1 MKNFIQGNCLCRD
14 LMPLIKS
21 MLQGHG
27 WNVAAS
33 NDTTG
38 RWFVVQKR
46 ADRGDIMTFAFKDQ
60 YYPYYGNLQVYAGIA
75 TNQSMSENGGVYI
88 SAFTPEDNKIQKMWT
103 TNAPTDISTYTAAGA
118 PLQYYTA
125 TKDDSD
131 NSPVHVFYSMS
142 FGEDWFFIKVRG
154 NPSVANATGNMHY
167 FGVFSHNSTAS
178 VDIVYPK
185 GLWGYFNVSSFNAAF
200 PAWATDT
207 WTSAAFTDASA
218 MTDTVEGGT
227 YSMLNY
233 YRQLEFQGLNVPAST
248 TIMYRIANDK
258 FIFVP
263 PQNMTHSS
271 SANAGYVD
279 EVYAFGSGDTKKIL
293 YKRGS
298 NTSMLV
304 WMADTPTQTTI
315 TDMGNGYKVS
325 WINPDL
331 PSLQRIEIWASIVKQ
346 PQTREEADCV
356 MIYSNDAP
364 STGDAEYFI
373 DDDAGRY
380 SAENTYYTVI
390 AKYDAS
396 PDPQWTYASSGCTVS
411 TTRKVEYFIPGP
423 NQNEFDRS
431 TYQRSTDPDNLHV
444 YYSAIASVP
453 MTDTGTST
461 SLTENSGRGVTA
473 VLNSGTPSAIQ
484 TPSQFGTSLIL
495 ANKHVKITLPT
506 SVGIPYHSST
516 VSLWAKVQALPAV
529 AYHSMLV
536 TLGQGR
542 TDGATVMTS
551 PAGIAYAQDSGGGYP
566 ILLGDYAGYAGWAV
580 FSNHAYY
587 STVVA
592 YDKRKEILGNWFHY
606 VLTIYGNRFVLYM
619 NNEVATAGVASATN
633 YYNREINIGGYG
645 NGVCGNAIFG
655 PVEIFDGPASKAQRD
670 YLWNGGAG
678 RLDSTEGGDAAYRI
692 IAGPGSLNDSITY
705 KMGKP
710 YNAKG
715 KRKIRFDARATRIG
729 ANFKIGF
736 GETAEEINA
745 GNSMTVN
752 LPTLGWTPCVLDIS
766 AVQDQFKDALQFMK
780 IFITND
786 SATNIISIR
795 NISAYYD

>member
-1 MKNFIQGNCLCRD
+1 
-14 LMPLIKS
+14 

-33 NDTTG
+33 NTSTG
-38 RWFVVQKR
+38 NWFVVQKR
-46 ADRGDIMTFAFKDQ
+46 ADRGDIMTFAFKEQ

-75 TNQSMSENGGVYI
+75 TNASMSENGGVYI

-118 PLQYYTA
+118 PLQYYTV
-125 TKDDSD
+125 TKDDTD
-131 NSPVHVFYSMS
+131 NSPIHVFYSMS

-154 NPSVANATGNMHY
+154 NSSVANPTGSMQY
-167 FGVFSHNSTAS
+167 FGTFTYNSTLS
-178 VDIVYPK
+178 PDISFPK

-200 PAWATDT
+200 PNISADT
-207 WTSAAFTDASA
+207 WTSAGFTNASA
-218 MTDTVEGGT
+218 MRDTVEGAS
-227 YSMLNY
+227 YSMLSY
-233 YRQLEFQGLNVPAST
+233 YRQQEFVGLTSPASA
-248 TIMYRIANDK
+248 TIMHRLSSDK
-258 FIFVP
+258 FIVVP
-263 PQNMTHSS
+263 PQNMTYST
-271 SANAGYVD
+271 SANSGYVD
-279 EVYAFGSGDTKKIL
+279 EVYAFGSGDAKKIL

-298 NTSMLV
+298 NSSMLV
-304 WMADTPTQTTI
+304 WMADTPSQTTI

-325 WINPDL
+325 WISPDL
-331 PSLQRIEIWASIVKQ
+331 PSLQRIEIWASTVSQ
-346 PQTREEADCV
+346 PQERGAADAA
-356 MIYSNDAP
+356 MIYANDAP

-373 DDDAGRY
+373 DADSTRY
-380 SAENTYYTVI
+380 NAENTYYTVI
-390 AKYDAS
+390 AKFDAS
-396 PDPQWTYASSGCTVS
+396 PDPQYTYASPGCTAR

-453 MTDTGTST
+453 MTDTGAST
-461 SLTENSGRGVTA
+461 SLTENSGRGTTA
-473 VLNSGTPSAIQ
+473 TLSAGTPASIQ
-484 TPSQFGTSLIL
+484 TVSPFGTSLLL
-495 ANKHVKITLPT
+495 ASKQIKVQLPVAMPAPHYSAT
-506 SVGIPYHSST
+506 VSVWAKVVSLPAAGYHSSI
-516 VSLWAKVQALPAV
+516 
-529 AYHSMLV
+529 V
-536 TLGQGR
+536 TLGANAAHGWIQWG
-542 TDGATVMTS
+542 
-551 PAGIAYAQDSGGGYP
+551 PAGITYCNDSAGGYIALFKDFIASAP
-566 ILLGDYAGYAGWAV
+566 SYSGVDYNDVYLSAGVIGV
-580 FSNHAYY
+580 
-587 STVVA
+587 
-592 YDKRKEILGNWFHY
+592 DKRRNVVGTWVHY
-606 VLTIYGNRFVLYM
+606 LMTIYGNRHVLYM
-619 NNEVATAGVASATN
+619 DNAVSAVGLCPDTSYTYANNV
-633 YYNREINIGGYG
+633 IHIGGFG
-645 NGVCGNAIFG
+645 PSSNGNAIFG

-670 YLWNGGAG
+670 YIWNGGAG

-715 KRKIRFDARATRIG
+715 KRKIKFDARATRIG

-745 GNSMTVN
+745 GNATTIN
-752 LPTLGWTPCVLDIS
+752 LTGLGWTPCVVDIS